1 MFPSLL
7 AIGFRQY
14 QDRRSWPVVVKLFID
29 AYSPSCPRTKKTA
42 IETCTRTK
50 AYSNNAL
57 PFSSRT
63 FRNFFANII
72 LLLHPFSG

>member
-1 MFPSLL
+1 M
-7 AIGFRQY
+7 
-14 QDRRSWPVVVKLFID
+14 
-29 AYSPSCPRTKKTA
+29 
-42 IETCTRTK
+42 ETCTRTK
-50 AYSNNAL
+50 AYSNNAR

>member
-1 MFPSLL
+1 MIGCVE
-7 AIGFRQY
+7 AI
-14 QDRRSWPVVVKLFID
+14 VD